1 MRDTAAGRCGQ
12 HVAASTFAGTKGS
25 FPAGETDVRRPDM
38 EYGGERFRKAGP
50 LHVLKCRYRPRH
62 CKRMRHHSRRFGLF
76 RGYGKEV
83 RKLES

>member
-38 EYGGERFRKAGP
+38 EYGGGAFQKSRAVTCIEMSLQTTPLQENAASLASFWPVPRVWERGP
-50 LHVLKCRYRPRH
+50 
-62 CKRMRHHSRRFGLF
+62 
-76 RGYGKEV
+76 EA
-83 RKLES
+83 